1 MPYSLEQ
8 LQADAAAHP
17 AWVAAL
23 GEWSACMA
31 ERGFSASSPDDLIAA
46 QAAALA
52 SASGDAARAV
62 AAREREAAAADFACR
77 ESTLDPALEQVAAAL
92 APAFVDRNQAQLA
105 ALIPP
110 PNGTVIDQG
119 LGTGDVQVTLR
130 WSSAVDLDLAVTDP
144 SGASIDFA
152 NPLSASGGQLDRDA
166 NYPCDTATS
175 TPVENVF
182 WPPGGAPAGHYVV
195 TVHYRSGCGQ
205 SPGEPFELIIR
216 LDGEVLQDSAGAIDP
231 ASPLTFEFD
240 YGGRK

>member
-1 MPYSLEQ
+1 M
-8 LQADAAAHP
+8 
-17 AWVAAL
+17 
-23 GEWSACMA
+23 
-31 ERGFSASSPDDLIAA
+31 
-46 QAAALA
+46 
-52 SASGDAARAV
+52 
-62 AAREREAAAADFACR
+62 
-77 ESTLDPALEQVAAAL
+77 
-92 APAFVDRNQAQLA
+92 
-105 ALIPP
+105 
-110 PNGTVIDQG
+110 
-119 LGTGDVQVTLR
+119 QVTLR

-144 SGASIDFA
+144 SGASIDYA

-205 SPGEPFELIIR
+205 SPGEPFELTIR